1 VSGFLPSKHGFPFP
15 NSYPPGTPVVTVP
28 TPFGKLRIGD
38 AGLGV
43 CGGMAYAAV
52 DLFRSGR
59 PVPPEPSPEVFGY
72 LCRRLLDSFDFPFGF
87 LRYYAWQMRP
97 DASRFLSGVRVLNG
111 VSRLTAVEEW
121 PKVKAQLDAGSPAPL
136 GLVKVRTY
144 SLNPWHLG
152 KNHQVLAYGYA
163 LQGET
168 AEVFVYDPNYP
179 CDDGVSLRFDLTA
192 PDAGR
197 PVVHSREGPSV
208 RGFFR
213 TEYRWPGRDPA
224 FG

>member
-1 VSGFLPSKHGFPFP
+1 
-15 NSYPPGTPVVTVP
+15 VVTIP
-28 TPFGKLRIGD
+28 TPFGRLRLGD

-43 CGGMAYAAV
+43 CGGMAYAAA
-52 DLFRSGR
+52 DLYLSGR
-59 PVPPEPSPEVFGY
+59 PVPPAPSDPVFGY
-72 LCRRLLDSFDFPFGF
+72 LCRRLLGSFDFPFGF
-87 LRYYAWQMRP
+87 LRYYAWQWRP
-97 DASRFLSGVRVLNG
+97 DASRFLSGVRVLDG

-121 PKVKAQLDAGSPAPL
+121 PKVRALLDAGSPAPL
-136 GLVKVRTY
+136 GLVKVRTF

-163 LQGET
+163 LGEG
-168 AEVFVYDPNYP
+168 AVEVHIYDPNYP
-179 CDDGVSLRFDLTA
+179 CDDGVSLRVELTA

-208 RGFFR
+208 RGVFL
-213 TEYRWPGRDPA
+213 TEYRRPRREPA